1 MSRIFTQLIQAS
13 RRITRD
19 EFALSFGGIAED
31 VVEMLGGEL
40 AREVV
45 REARQAM
52 EESGNLPDGMP
63 RLQTIEFG
71 RFSTAPE
78 LEQGLVAAV
87 DGTPALPLQMYSAGQ
102 ALCVGIGS
110 LSHRRPLRDALHY
123 WSSKAFLEAARDA
136 DDFIAREEQG
146 LFGIS
151 QTAYLRYFE
160 VRHGMEINEPF
171 LFFDG
176 TLVYEWLTATREG
189 VELYERLFSSGKKA
203 LGVMKSVKANAL
215 FTKFAKALKTGEVY
229 VIETLADHLE
239 QGRASNANHGE
250 SRRYTL
256 PSFLN
261 NIAPCVL
268 RGIFKP
274 AKKAFGFE
282 VHRDHFRDMLRIMA
296 ADCQL
301 NHVGHEIPYLLNRV
315 DEEVRT
321 NFNPTV
327 LRDRIAATLSRQSE
341 ELFLEE
347 THELYWFSENRNFAF
362 GRLAKV

>member
-1 MSRIFTQLIQAS
+1 MSRIFTHLIQAS

-19 EFALSFGGIAED
+19 EFALNFGGIAED
-31 VVEMLGGEL
+31 VVEMLEGDL

-52 EESGNLPDGMP
+52 EASGNLANGMP
-63 RLQTIEFG
+63 RLQTVEFG

-102 ALCVGIGS
+102 ALCVGVSS
-110 LSHRRPLRDALHY
+110 LSHRRPMRDSLHY
-123 WSSKAFLEAARDA
+123 WSSKALLDAARDA

-160 VRHGMEINEPF
+160 VRHGLEIDEKYV
-171 LFFDG
+171 FFDG

-189 VELYERLFSSGKKA
+189 VELYERLFASDKKA
-203 LGVMKSVKANAL
+203 IGIMKSVKANAL
-215 FTKFAKALKTGEVY
+215 FAKLAKALKTGEVY
-229 VIETLADHLE
+229 VIETLVDHLE

-250 SRRYTL
+250 VRRYTL
-256 PSFLN
+256 PSFLKN
-261 NIAPCVL
+261 FAPLVL

-282 VHRDHFRDMLRIMA
+282 VHQDHFRDMLRIMA

-301 NHVGHEIPYLLNRV
+301 NHIGHEIPYLLNRV

-321 NFNPTV
+321 NFKPAV
-327 LRDRIAATLSRQSE
+327 LRDRISTNLSRQSE
-341 ELFLEE
+341 ELFMEE
-347 THELYWFSENRNFAF
+347 TDERHLR
-362 GRLAKV
+362 